1 MEEQI
6 DEKPMWCIVANVQEV
21 EMSDRVEAILALLD
35 EGWGVSTSP
44 MDFDASES
52 HFRAAGQRMSV
63 FRSEE
68 HWVVLFEQVR
78 YSVGEDAF
86 EVALWAYGDCLSPEC
101 TDRYHGMS
109 HARPFELCAET
120 TFIDPECQSWRHDR
134 ARFCIWRNGKR
145 ECFSPTPQE
154 YAAAGIVFESPK
166 TGPDSLAPEQLLQ
179 FLCHHL
185 DHPFFA
191 SEDYLRRWID
201 SNIDFSVI
209 PYPQVSVSPTLSLL
223 LQTRH
228 WHHPDLAI
236 SECPSQL
243 ESFHILARAI
253 VSGDLTEWHQH
264 ALAPQA

>member
-1 MEEQI
+1 M
-6 DEKPMWCIVANVQEV
+6 P
-21 EMSDRVEAILALLD
+21 DRVETILALLD
-35 EGWGVSTSP
+35 EGWSPGASP

-52 HFRAAGQRMSV
+52 HFRAADQRMSV
-63 FRSEE
+63 FRSEQ
-68 HWVVLFEQVR
+68 HWVVLFEQVC

-86 EVALWAYGDCLSPEC
+86 TGALWGYGDCLSPES
-101 TDRYHGMS
+101 TDRFHGEGPS
-109 HARPFELCAET
+109 RPFELCAET

-145 ECFSPTPQE
+145 QCFSPTAQE

-166 TGPDSLAPEQLLQ
+166 TGPGSLAPEQLLQ
-179 FLCHHL
+179 YLHHHL

-201 SNIDFSVI
+201 RNTEYSVI
-209 PYPQVSVSPTLSLL
+209 PYPQASVSHTLSLL

-228 WHHPDLAI
+228 WHHPDPAI

-243 ESFHILARAI
+243 ESFHLLARAI
-253 VSGDLTEWHQH
+253 VTGDLTEWN
-264 ALAPQA
+264 QAQ